1 MTEQTPQDPPKIE
14 FPCPDYPIKVVGR
27 KSDTFKG
34 LVVEVAQQFAPDLD
48 LATVSVQDSSKGTF
62 QSVRF
67 KITATGEKQLQDMHE
82 ALKATGQVNMVI

>member
-1 MTEQTPQDPPKIE
+1 MTENTPQDPPKIE
-14 FPCPDYPIKVVGR
+14 FPCENYPIKVVGR
-27 KSDTFKG
+27 KSDGFKG
-34 LVVEVAQQFAPDLD
+34 LVIEVVQQFAPDLD

-67 KITATGEKQLQDMHE
+67 AITATGEAQLKDIHE